1 MNITEI
7 RVKLVGNEE
16 ERLKAFCSVTLDGAF
31 VIRDLK
37 VIEGANGP
45 FVAMPSRKLSDR
57 CPKCGSKNH
66 LRARF
71 CNECGA
77 KLDPNRAPRDA
88 EGRVKLHADVAHPIN
103 ASGREYIQREVL
115 KAFEREIDAAQL
127 PGYEPPGVDFDEE
140 LGGSDYDDF
149 ISEIRDSV
157 AQRNARRAA
166 AHSQPP
172 PPTRALAPE
181 RRDTRRDGRGPA
193 DNRRANAPASR
204 TTREA
209 DSPPPPVPR
218 PAPPQPEDPFSAGII

>member
-115 KAFEREIDAAQL
+115 KAFERELDAARL
-127 PGYEPPGVDFDEE
+127 PGYEPLGVDYDEE
-140 LGGSDYDDF
+140 LGESEYDDF

-157 AQRNARRAA
+157 SQRNARRAA
-166 AHSQPP
+166 APSQPP
-172 PPTRALAPE
+172 APPRAPAPE
-181 RRDTRRDGRGPA
+181 RRDARGSA
-193 DNRRANAPASR
+193 DNRRANTPAGR

-209 DSPPPPVPR
+209 ASPPPAIPR
-218 PAPPQPEDPFSAGII
+218 PAPTQPDDPFSAGIV